1 MDSQLLARYRT
12 RRIRRRNARY
22 AHTRRQSKRLT
33 TCREP
38 RVSRKIE
45 THRRTVSLCQRTP
58 GRGYNQCRI
67 YTNLR
72 DGCRLPNEAIKE
84 RPTRGESRHVRIE
97 GGVNLTRSGSVAS
110 RPRIGYRQQ
119 PIHVSQVVAVAARW
133 RQGGSGEVVARWWRR
148 GGGEVVAFRRQ
159 NQVRQLKDTW
169 PLGFLCL

>member
-1 MDSQLLARYRT
+1 MLLPPLNSSHIHVHSSVAGIFVCPMLLAT
-12 RRIRRRNARY
+12 QI
-22 AHTRRQSKRLT
+22 
-33 TCREP
+33 
-38 RVSRKIE
+38 V
-45 THRRTVSLCQRTP
+45 
-58 GRGYNQCRI
+58 
-67 YTNLR
+67 
-72 DGCRLPNEAIKE
+72 
-84 RPTRGESRHVRIE
+84 VRF
-97 GGVNLTRSGSVAS
+97 VAS